1 MNSLELS
8 LTFCLSTPN
17 FNDPFLKT
25 CTQIGFTYA
34 EGSSGP
40 QARPVD
46 LAPGV
51 ALLGHPPCA
60 TQPLLC
66 ALSWASPDVSHGL
79 GVQHLFEHLCIS
91 GGFGLFGYLRSF
103 YLGMY
108 HYLHNAAPRPP
119 LPPYPNVPLAQ
130 LISYKMSPVNIWKMS
145 QSVQYLSLYL
155 SAIR

>member
-1 MNSLELS
+1 MQKGPVGHKLGLWTWHLELLYCAVNRVRPSFSLELLYWAANRVRPSHSSAS
-8 LTFCLSTPN
+8 LV
-17 FNDPFLKT
+17 
-25 CTQIGFTYA
+25 G
-34 EGSSGP
+34 
-40 QARPVD
+40 R
-46 LAPGV
+46 
-51 ALLGHPPCA
+51 ALMCPTVG
-60 TQPLLC
+60 
-66 ALSWASPDVSHGL
+66 

-130 LISYKMSPVNIWKMS
+130 LLSYKMSPVNIWKMS